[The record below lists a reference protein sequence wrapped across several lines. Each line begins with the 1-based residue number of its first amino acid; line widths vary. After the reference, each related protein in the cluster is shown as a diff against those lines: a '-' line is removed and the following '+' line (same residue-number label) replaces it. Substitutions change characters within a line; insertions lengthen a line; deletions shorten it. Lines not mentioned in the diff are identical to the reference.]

1 MGRNLRS
8 AVWNVRSTVPDV
20 RSAELNV
27 HSAEANGKFIGL
39 LRLFP
44 RMAH

>member
-27 HSAEANGKFIGL
+27 HSDEANRKFIGL
-39 LRLFP
+39 LGLFP